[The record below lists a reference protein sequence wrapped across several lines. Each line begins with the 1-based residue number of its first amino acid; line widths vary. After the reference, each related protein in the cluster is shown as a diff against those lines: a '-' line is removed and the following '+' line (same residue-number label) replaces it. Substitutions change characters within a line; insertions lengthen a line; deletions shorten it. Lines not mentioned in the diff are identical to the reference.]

1 MSKLTV
7 RVEQDEFTAKVAQ
20 AFDYEGGW
28 NGIIETKIPDFE
40 FPEYNSYNIG
50 LIVGASGSGKSTI
63 LRNLVES
70 DEEKKRLCLTLIL
83 QMKPL
88 RSYMLV
94 VLHQYLHYAS
104 HIKS

>member
-28 NGIIETKIPDFE
+28 NGVIETKIPDFE

-70 DEEKKRLCLTLIL
+70 DEEIQWEPKN